1 MARPLKD
8 GVDYFSLDCN
18 LDDEIKYIEA
28 EFGLDGF
35 AMIIKLWQKIYGDKG
50 YYCTFTRSV
59 RLMFAQSIN
68 KGINFVDE
76 VINRCTE
83 YGIFDRRL
91 YKKFGVLTS
100 ASIQKRYAKMT
111 ERRNSFTFDGRYLLI
126 SASKNWIIDNNNS
139 VFADNNGENVGKNTE
154 SKVNTE
160 SKYGNTEIENEIT
173 TTTTESACT
182 RVENAPSDDE
192 RFHENLCMEMEVKRY
207 FEDNYPQFTKG
218 LLKDTYNALNEAQ
231 KFVAYNAKRGWD
243 CLPNWKAAADLWV
256 ARLGEK
262 GGKG

>member
-8 GVDYFSLDCN
+8 GVDYFSLDCQM
-18 LDDEIKYIEA
+18 DDEIKYIEA

-35 AMIIKLWQKIYGDKG
+35 ATVIKLWQRIYGDKG
-50 YYCTFTRSV
+50 YYCTFTRTV
-59 RLMFAQSIN
+59 KLMFAQSIN
-68 KGINFVDE
+68 KGVNFVDE

-91 YKKFGVLTS
+91 YKKYGVLTS
-100 ASIQKRYAKMT
+100 SGIQKRYAKMT
-111 ERRNSFTFDGRYLLI
+111 ERRNLFTIDGRYLLI
-126 SASKNWIIDNNNS
+126 SAPKNWVIANNNG
-139 VFADNNGENVGKNTE
+139 VNVDNNGVNVDNNTE
-154 SKVNTE
+154 SKVNVE
-160 SKYGNTEIENEIT
+160 SKNGNKREITT
-173 TTTTESACT
+173 TTTTESAHASESEA
-182 RVENAPSDDE
+182 VEKSPPVL
-192 RFHENLCMEMEVKRY
+192 FEVAKY
-207 FEDNYPQFTKG
+207 FNDTTPRLDNKG
-218 LLKDTYNALNEAQ
+218 KATVEAA